1 MMRTAITPGPARVPS
16 LVPVLA
22 PVLALVLVLVL
33 VLVGLGPLVGCR
45 TTTPPRVRPRP
56 CAQPSKSCAAAA
68 RNQACPS
75 GRRAKSQITLPADGC
90 PRYLQN
96 SATLPL
102 PPTALTVH
110 LELDRLRRDEAGRR
124 VIAGVWEGLRADSMA
139 AGQLLPYLK
148 RCGVRPRRD
157 LTAVTLS
164 QPLHGRPD
172 SDRAV
177 IFWGL
182 LMAQRVVACL
192 RRAMEADGARTTF
205 LPAGGEPGF
214 SADRPVSDLHLD
226 AVALDS
232 SALIVASGRHYR
244 SILRNLIRGQ
254 GRSGKGRSLTQAAF
268 YMRAVRGATSRTL
281 LLALAPRLPR
291 RLPHIRLPADA
302 HRYLRGTSFALSRC
316 TKQCAASHQNRRHR
330 LRLTGDLDVGTKR
343 RASRWA
349 DKAPAKLRLLA
360 LLSPSAQRP
369 LLRQMRFTSKG
380 NRLQVKLLLTNKDL
394 GPLGQLLSRW
404 LPW

>member
-1 MMRTAITPGPARVPS
+1 MVRCPTRAMLSGVKKRTDRAPGQA
-16 LVPVLA
+16 L
-22 PVLALVLVLVL
+22 VLALVFALL
-33 VLVGLGPLVGCR
+33 GLWLLVGCPA
-45 TTTPPRVRPRP
+45 TTGPGPRP
-56 CAQPSKSCAAAA
+56 LAHPSKRSAAAA
-68 RNQACPS
+68 LNQACS
-75 GRRAKSQITLPADGC
+75 AGRRAKSQLTLPADGC

-96 SATLPL
+96 TVALPL

-110 LELDRLRRDEAGRR
+110 LELARLRAHVDGRR

-157 LTAVTLS
+157 LAAVTLS

-172 SDRAV
+172 ADRAV

-182 LMAQRVVACL
+182 VAAQRVVACL
-192 RRAMEADGARTTF
+192 RRAMEADGARTSF

-214 SADRPVSDLHLD
+214 MADRPVSDLHLD

-232 SALIVASGRHYR
+232 SALIVASGRRYR
-244 SILRNLIRGQ
+244 SILRSLIR
-254 GRSGKGRSLTQAAF
+254 SKGRSLSQAAF
-268 YMRAVRGATSRTL
+268 YRRAVHGATSRTL

-291 RLPHIRLPADA
+291 RLPHVRLPADA
-302 HRYLRGTSFALSRC
+302 HRNLRGTSFALSRC
-316 TKQCAASHQNRRHR
+316 TKRCPAPNQNR
-330 LRLTGDLDVGTKR
+330 LRLTGDLDVGKIR
-343 RASRWA
+343 RANRWA
-349 DKAPAKLRLLA
+349 DKAPSKLRLLA

-369 LLRQMRFTSKG
+369 LLRRMRFSSTGS
-380 NRLQVKLLLTNKDL
+380 RLQVELLVRSKDL
-394 GPLGQLLSRW
+394 GPLGRLLSRW